1 MIITVKTTISFD
13 AINEQD
19 AIKRFIEN
27 NDLKEWAKNV
37 TTLMTSFTTTNTY
50 YQTRGEEE

>member
-13 AINEQD
+13 ITKEQD

-27 NDLKEWAKNV
+27 NDMTNWAKNE
-37 TTLMTSFTTTNTY
+37 TTLMASFTTTTTY
-50 YQTRGEEE
+50 YQTRGEE

>member
-13 AINEQD
+13 PIKEQD
-19 AIKRFIEN
+19 AIKRFIED
-27 NDLKEWAKNV
+27 NDMSEWGKNE

-50 YQTRGEEE
+50 YQTRGEE

>member
-19 AIKRFIEN
+19 AIKRFLEDFDIR
-27 NDLKEWAKNV
+27 EWEKNE
-37 TTLMTSFTTTNTY
+37 TTLTTSFTTTTTY
-50 YQTRGEEE
+50 YQKGGNA

>member
-13 AINEQD
+13 STKEQE
-19 AIKRFIEN
+19 AIKRFIED
-27 NDLKEWAKNV
+27 NDMTEWAKNE

-50 YQTRGEEE
+50 YQTRGEE